1 MQKVLQVA
9 IEDLS
14 LQQTS
19 GRRQSGKNDEE
30 LPLKDQIL
38 PAASKY
44 QIFYWGDAT
53 MARASKSMC
62 QNLVTHTE
70 PLSYHIKIMLRATFN
85 IKLIQSF
92 ISTSSER
99 LLTFAITTT
108 FSQING
114 NLRVNILVFK
124 TGMNSVQL
132 KCKNLG
138 DVYWYYPPPPKC
150 IAVTFS
156 EI

>member
-1 MQKVLQVA
+1 MV
-9 IEDLS
+9 
-14 LQQTS
+14 
-19 GRRQSGKNDEE
+19 
-30 LPLKDQIL
+30 
-38 PAASKY
+38 
-44 QIFYWGDAT
+44 
-53 MARASKSMC
+53 RASKSMC

-114 NLRVNILVFK
+114 NLRVNILFK

-138 DVYWYYPPPPKC
+138 DVY
-150 IAVTFS
+150 
-156 EI
+156 